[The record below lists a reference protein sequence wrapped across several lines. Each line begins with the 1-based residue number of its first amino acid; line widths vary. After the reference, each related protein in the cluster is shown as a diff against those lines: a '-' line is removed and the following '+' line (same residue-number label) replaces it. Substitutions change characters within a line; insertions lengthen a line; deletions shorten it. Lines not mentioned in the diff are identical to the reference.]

1 MSTASKKPRLVHS
14 ISSSES
20 SSESSRESSSD
31 SDSSPDEYENF
42 DAEMY
47 DGTTD
52 DYFVPETLE
61 LSNGKCFLLFFSK
74 CDMQYGIL
82 L

>member
-20 SSESSRESSSD
+20 SSESSSD
-31 SDSSPDEYENF
+31 GDSSPDEYENF

-61 LSNGKCFLLFFSK
+61 LSNGKCFFIVFL
-74 CDMQYGIL
+74 
-82 L
+82 